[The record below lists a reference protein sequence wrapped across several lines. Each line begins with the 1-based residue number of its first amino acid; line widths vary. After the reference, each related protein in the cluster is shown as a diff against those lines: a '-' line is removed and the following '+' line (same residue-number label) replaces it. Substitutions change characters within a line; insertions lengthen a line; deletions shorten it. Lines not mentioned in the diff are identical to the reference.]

1 MLKVLGQTIVALL
14 LVAAAAAVL
23 VASPLARPVVALLPS
38 FLVALPAVVLTA
50 C

>member
-1 MLKVLGQTIVALL
+1 MLRTLGKAVVAVL

-23 VASPLARPVVALLPS
+23 LISPLARPAVALLPS
-38 FLVALPAVVLTA
+38 FVAAVPALVLAS